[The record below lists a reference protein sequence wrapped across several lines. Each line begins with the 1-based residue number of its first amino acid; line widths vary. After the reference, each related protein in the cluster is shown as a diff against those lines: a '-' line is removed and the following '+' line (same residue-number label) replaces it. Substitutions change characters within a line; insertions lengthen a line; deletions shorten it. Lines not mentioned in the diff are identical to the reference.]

1 MDESKEKLAPGDFS
15 NVDAAPEAT
24 PYVAYLDQAAVALE
38 EFRRVRDD
46 LLDLRPGDQ
55 VLDVG
60 CGAGDEVRLFAAR
73 VGSTGFAAGIDSS
86 EAMVAEAHKRAVGLG
101 LPVEFK
107 ASDAHRIDYPDDR
120 FDACSAERVFVH
132 LADPARAL
140 AEMIRVAKPGGRIA
154 VRETDLEL
162 IVPDTSELAAAR
174 TIRTLFAES
183 VRNGAI
189 GRQLF
194 RLFHESGLG
203 EISITPQPIIANRF
217 AMFNGL
223 TLFEDVTRTAVER
236 GVIAADAASA
246 LIADLRDRDD
256 RGVFF
261 ACGVAFL
268 GFGLKR

>member
-1 MDESKEKLAPGDFS
+1 MDESKRKLASGDFS
-15 NVDAAPEAT
+15 NVDAASEAT
-24 PYVAYLDQAAVALE
+24 PYVAYLDQATVALE
-38 EFRRVRDD
+38 QYRHFRDD
-46 LLDLRPGDQ
+46 LLDLRPADQ

-60 CGAGDEVRLFAAR
+60 CGVGEEVRQFAGR
-73 VGSTGFAAGIDSS
+73 VGPTGFAAGIDSS
-86 EAMVAEAHKRAVGLG
+86 EAMIAEARKRAAGLG

-107 ASDAHRIDYPDDR
+107 MSDAHRIDYPDDR

-132 LADPARAL
+132 LAEPARAL

-162 IVPDTSELAAAR
+162 IVPDTSELVAAR

-194 RLFHESGLG
+194 RLFHESGLA
-203 EISITPQPIIANRF
+203 EVSITPQPIIANRF
-217 AMFNGL
+217 AVFNGL
-223 TLFEDVTRTAVER
+223 TLFEDVTRTAVDR
-236 GVIAADAASA
+236 GAIAADAASA
-246 LIADLRDRDD
+246 LIADLKNRDE

-268 GFGLKR
+268 GFGRKR